1 MPRKILLALLM
12 LFPVWGEESSVDLFS
27 AIRNNNL
34 DALKRNLNTTSLN
47 SRDRRGAT
55 PLMHAAAYGSIEAMK
70 LLLEAGADVNAAN
83 DFNATALLWCARDPD
98 KARLLIEHGAD
109 VNAQS
114 KQGRTP
120 LMLASMRDGGSD
132 IVALLLAKG
141 ANPKAKD
148 NRKETAL
155 GLAAETGDVQ
165 TMRLLIDKGADIGSL
180 NWEGETPVLQAVK
193 SMRPEAVRLLIEKGA
208 DVNVATNWYPSVRH
222 GQVEKLQLTALHY
235 AAIFGPVAV
244 VRDLLK
250 AGAKVN
256 AKDSRGFAALTF
268 AVAADHAHPESVRAL
283 IEAGADVNASAK
295 TGETPLDWAGK
306 FGDPEIIAAL
316 KNAGAR
322 HGIAYHAPAPPKGE
336 RAGAA
341 TALSRGIDLL
351 QRSSAEFFNQSGC
364 VGCHH
369 QPVIAQAQ
377 RCAKDA
383 GVVLNEK
390 LAREQLLQ
398 LKSQWAASQE
408 EFLQSLNPG
417 GGPNR
422 LGESLL
428 GLHAAGYPAD
438 SITDSAVVDLAESQ
452 SADGKFLGGEGSAR
466 PPITESV
473 IASTARAIRALQV
486 YSIPA
491 RKAEFDARISRARG
505 WLERTVPVSAD
516 DFTMRLAG
524 LHWARSDSRVVEES
538 ARKLLALQREDG
550 GWPGARYLPSDVFAT
565 AKALV
570 ALHEAATLPVTDRAY
585 QRGLQYLLSTQYPDG
600 SWYVRS
606 RAIKFQPYFESGFP
620 YGHDQWIS
628 VAATAWAV
636 MAIAPSVGQRS
647 SVVQAQSQDWL
658 P

>member
-1 MPRKILLALLM
+1 M
-12 LFPVWGEESSVDLFS
+12 LCLVWGEENSVDLFS

-34 DALKRNLNTTSLN
+34 DVLKRNLNTTALN

-98 KARLLIEHGAD
+98 KARLLIERGAD

-141 ANPKAKD
+141 ANPKVKD
-148 NRKETAL
+148 NRKEMAL

-165 TMRLLIDKGADIGSL
+165 TMRLLIGKGADIGSL

-244 VRDLLK
+244 LRDLLK
-250 AGAKVN
+250 AGANVN
-256 AKDSRGFAALTF
+256 FRDSRGFAALTF
-268 AVAADHAHPESVRAL
+268 AVAADHASPESVRAL
-283 IEAGADVNASAK
+283 IEAGADVNSSAK
-295 TGETPLDWAGK
+295 TGETPLDWAEK
-306 FGDPEIIAAL
+306 FGEPEIIAAL

-322 HGIAYHAPAPPKGE
+322 HGIAYHPPAPPKGE
-336 RAGAA
+336 YAGAA

-377 RCAKDA
+377 RYAKDA
-383 GVVLNEK
+383 GFVLNEK

-428 GLHAAGYPAD
+428 ALHAAGYPPD
-438 SITDSAVVDLAESQ
+438 SITDPAVVDLAESQ
-452 SADGKFLGGEGSAR
+452 SADGKFPGGEGSAR
-466 PPITESV
+466 PPITESL

-491 RKAEFDARISRARG
+491 RKAEFDARISRARA
-505 WLERTVPVSAD
+505 WIERAVPVSAD
-516 DFTMRLAG
+516 DFAMRLAG
-524 LHWARSDSRVVEES
+524 LYWGGSTRSVVEDC
-538 ARKLLALQREDG
+538 ARKLLALQHEDG
-550 GWPGARYLPSDVFAT
+550 GWSGTPHLASDAFT
-565 AKALV
+565 TGKALT
-570 ALHEAATLPVTDRAY
+570 ALHEAAGLSVADRAY
-585 QRGLQYLLSTQYPDG
+585 QRGVQYLLSTQYPDG

-620 YGHDQWIS
+620 FGHDQWIS
-628 VAATAWAV
+628 TAATAWAV
-636 MAIAPSVGQRS
+636 MAIAPAVGQRS
-647 SVVQAQSQDWL
+647 SVVQAQSYDWL

>member
-1 MPRKILLALLM
+1 MPRTVLLAPLV
-12 LFPVWGEESSVDLFS
+12 LFLVWGEENSVDLFS

-34 DALKRNLNTTSLN
+34 DVLKRNLNTTSLN

-70 LLLEAGADVNAAN
+70 LLLEAGAGVNAAN

-98 KARLLIEHGAD
+98 KAQLLIEQGAD

-120 LMLASMRDGGSD
+120 LMLASMRDGGSR

-141 ANPKAKD
+141 ANPKVKD

-268 AVAADHAHPESVRAL
+268 AVAADHANPESVRAL
-283 IEAGADVNASAK
+283 IEAGADPNASAK

-316 KNAGAR
+316 RNAGGR
-322 HGIAYHAPAPPKGE
+322 HGIAYHPPAPPKGE
-336 RAGAA
+336 RADAA
-341 TALSRGIDLL
+341 AALNRGIDLL

-377 RCAKDA
+377 RYAKDA
-383 GVVLNEK
+383 GFVLNEK

-428 GLHAAGYPAD
+428 ALHAAGYPPD

-452 SADGKFLGGEGSAR
+452 SADGKFPGGEGSAR

-473 IASTARAIRALQV
+473 TASTARAIRALQV

-491 RKAEFDARISRARG
+491 RKAEFDARISRARA

-516 DFTMRLAG
+516 DFVMRLAG
-524 LHWARSDSRVVEES
+524 LYWGGSTRSVVDDC
-538 ARKLLALQREDG
+538 ARKLLALQHEDG
-550 GWPGARYLPSDVFAT
+550 GWSGTPHLASDAFT
-565 AKALV
+565 TGKALAV
-570 ALHEAATLPVTDRAY
+570 LHEAAGLAVTDRAY
-585 QRGLQYLLSTQYPDG
+585 GRGVQYLLSTQYPDG

-636 MAIAPSVGQRS
+636 MAIAPTVGQRS
-647 SVVQAQSQDWL
+647 SVVSGQSYD
-658 P
+658 